1 MKKKEF
7 LLRLKLQKGVG
18 YVKLLTI
25 ANQMKPGLEIEIDDL
40 NEMDL
45 SEKLINACQSA
56 FNDDKLAKLTSQIE
70 RQ

>member
-25 ANQMKPGLEIEIDDL
+25 ANQMKPGLEIEIDDFWIL
-40 NEMDL
+40 YRIE
-45 SEKLINACQSA
+45 SEGQV
-56 FNDDKLAKLTSQIE
+56 
-70 RQ
+70 RQKWIQ

>member
-25 ANQMKPGLEIEIDDL
+25 TNQMKPGLEIEIDDL

-45 SEKLINACQSA
+45 SEKLLNA
-56 FNDDKLAKLTSQIE
+56 
-70 RQ
+70 